1 MQDGG
6 EVRIMAT
13 VETGANPAA
22 PDVSKSGQI
31 QIYNTLSRQK
41 EPFETIVPGEV
52 RMYVCGV
59 TPYDS
64 AHIGHGMS
72 MTTFDVI
79 RRYLEYR
86 GYTVRHIQN
95 FTDIDDKIIARANAE
110 NIDPNDLTEG
120 LITEWLAET
129 RALNALPATHYPR
142 ATQEVGPIIAM
153 VEGLIERGHAYEV
166 DGDVYFRVRS
176 FPEYGKLSHRNI
188 DDLLSGARI
197 DVDERK
203 EDPLD
208 FALWK
213 AAKPGEP
220 SWDSPWGAGR
230 PGWHIECSAMSST
243 YLDGQV
249 DIHGGG
255 ADLIFPH
262 HENEIAQSEAY
273 LGVEPFARYWVHN
286 GLVRVGAD
294 KMSKSLG
301 NFVRMREILD
311 KGLGPAFRL
320 MILQSHYRVP
330 LTYSEEGLLAA
341 ERGLERLRAAAE
353 ETDASNAIAA
363 DSSGVE
369 QGDLAALAAETRVR
383 FETAMDDDFN
393 APEAV
398 AALFD
403 LARAIN
409 RERGAGGGSP
419 ASEEARTTL
428 IELAGVLGLSLDP
441 VNESA
446 AGDAAPFIDLLLRV
460 RQELRQRREWAL
472 SDLIR
477 DELSA
482 LEVIVEDTPAGAT
495 WSKRR
500 G

>member
-1 MQDGG
+1 
-6 EVRIMAT
+6 
-13 VETGANPAA
+13 
-22 PDVSKSGQI
+22 
-31 QIYNTLSRQK
+31 
-41 EPFETIVPGEV
+41 
-52 RMYVCGV
+52 V

-86 GYTVRHIQN
+86 GFKVRHIQN

-110 NIDPNDLTEG
+110 QIDPNDLTEG
-120 LITEWLAET
+120 LIAEWLAET
-129 RALNALPATHYPR
+129 QALNALPATHYPR

-166 DGDVYFRVRS
+166 EGDVYFRVRS
-176 FPEYGKLSHRNI
+176 FPGYGKLSHRII

-203 EDPLD
+203 DDPLD

-286 GLVRVGAD
+286 GLVRVGAE

-341 ERGLERLRAAAE
+341 ERGLERLRAAAAE
-353 ETDASNAIAA
+353 GGLPDDAGM
-363 DSSGVE
+363 SGDGE
-369 QGDLAALAAETRVR
+369 RGNLAAMAVETRRR

-403 LARAIN
+403 LGRAIN
-409 RERGAGGGSP
+409 RARGSAAGFAEVTP
-419 ASEEARTTL
+419 ARETL
-428 IELAGVLGLSLDP
+428 IELADVLGLSLEP
-441 VNESA
+441 VEEPT

-472 SDLIR
+472 SDVIR
-477 DELSA
+477 DELAA
-482 LEVIVEDTPAGAT
+482 LEVVVEDTPAGAT
-495 WSKRR
+495 WSRRR